1 MFNLNL
7 TAMKRTSLIFATS
20 LMLMATISLT
30 SCQKDEET
38 DPIVSTM
45 QQDDE
50 ATAYYD
56 DVLTEV
62 DELTMKS
69 DDAKSMDYAVLN
81 TEGQGTRTR
90 KTSWDGD
97 WRVDTITYSNFV
109 NGNARFEKVKN
120 GQIVIRTLG
129 NPLAESFERNVTFVN
144 FTING
149 NLIEGEKNI
158 TKTANYTYTITLQ
171 DGKITFTDGTTYTR
185 TFTRTRTWVAG
196 FDTPYYIWDDIHTV
210 EGTATGIN
218 RNGYAYTHQITNA
231 LMIKLS
237 CRWIVEGT
245 IELTVGDKSATFDYG
260 NGECDNIATVT
271 VNGKTY
277 EVKLRGG
284 K

>member
-1 MFNLNL
+1 MYNLNL
-7 TAMKRTSLIFATS
+7 TAMKRTNLIFAAS
-20 LMLMATISLT
+20 LMIMATISFT

-62 DELTMKS
+62 DELTMIGDS
-69 DDAKSMDYAVLN
+69 KSMEYTSLN

-97 WRVDTITYSNFV
+97 WRIDTITYVDYV

-129 NPLAESFERNVTFVN
+129 NPLAENFERNVTFVN
-144 FTING
+144 FSING

-158 TKTANYTYTITLQ
+158 EKTANYTYTITLQ

-210 EGTATGIN
+210 AGNAAGVN
-218 RNGYAYTHQITNA
+218 RNGNTYTHQITNA
-231 LMIKLS
+231 LMIKLN

-245 IELTVGDKSATFDYG
+245 IEMTVGDKSATLDYG
-260 NGECDNIATVT
+260 NGDCDNIATVT
-271 VNGKTY
+271 INGKTY
-277 EVKLRGG
+277 EVRLRGG

>member
-7 TAMKRTSLIFATS
+7 TAMKRTSLIFAAS

-50 ATAYYD
+50 ATAYFD
-56 DVLTEV
+56 DVLAEV
-62 DELTMKS
+62 DDITMKS
-69 DDAKSMDYAVLN
+69 PDVKAIDYNAISV
-81 TEGQGTRTR
+81 EGQGTRTWE
-90 KTSWDGD
+90 TSYDGN
-97 WRVDTITYSNFV
+97 WRVDSVTYANYV
-109 NGNARFEKVKN
+109 NPNSKFERVKN
-120 GQIVIRTLG
+120 GIMIIRTLG
-129 NPLAESFERNVTFVN
+129 RPIDAEFSREISFKN

-149 NLIEGEKNI
+149 NLIEGEKEI
-158 TKTANYTYTITLQ
+158 EKTAEYAFTVTLQ
-171 DGKITFTDGTTYTR
+171 NGKITFTDGTTYTR
-185 TFTRTRTWVAG
+185 AFTRTRTWVAG
-196 FDTPYYIWDDIHTV
+196 FDTPYVIWDDIHTI
-210 EGTATGIN
+210 EGTATGVN
-218 RNGYAYTHQITNA
+218 RSGYTYTHQITNA
-231 LMIKLS
+231 LMVKLS

-245 IELTVGDKSATFDYG
+245 IELTVGDKTATFDYG

-277 EVKLRGG
+277 EVMLRGG

>member
-7 TAMKRTSLIFATS
+7 TAMKRTSLIFAAS

-45 QQDDE
+45 QQDDD
-50 ATAYYD
+50 ATAYFD

-62 DELTMKS
+62 DELTMVGDS
-69 DDAKSMDYAVLN
+69 KSMEYSSLN
-81 TEGQGTRTR
+81 TEGQGVRTR
-90 KTSWDGD
+90 KTSWDGG
-97 WRVDTITYSNFV
+97 WRVDTITYSNYV

-158 TKTANYTYTITLQ
+158 TKTAYYTYAITLQ
-171 DGKITFTDGTTYTR
+171 NGKITFTDGTTYTR
-185 TFTRTRTWVAG
+185 AFTRTRRWVAG
-196 FDTPYYIWDDIHTV
+196 FDTPYYIWDDFILLKVPLQALIGMGMPIHT
-210 EGTATGIN
+210 
-218 RNGYAYTHQITNA
+218 
-231 LMIKLS
+231 KLPM
-237 CRWIVEGT
+237 
-245 IELTVGDKSATFDYG
+245 L
-260 NGECDNIATVT
+260 
-271 VNGKTY
+271 
-277 EVKLRGG
+277 
-284 K
+284 